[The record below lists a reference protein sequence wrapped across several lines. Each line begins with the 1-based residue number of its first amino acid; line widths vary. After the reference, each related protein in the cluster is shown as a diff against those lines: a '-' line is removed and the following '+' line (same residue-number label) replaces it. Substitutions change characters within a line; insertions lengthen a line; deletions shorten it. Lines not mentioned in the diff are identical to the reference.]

1 MCKGLT
7 AQKSTEVI
15 RKICSKS
22 PVIPVLT
29 VDEIQDAIPLAT
41 ALIDG
46 GLTILEVT
54 LRTPNA
60 LRIVEEISQMDQAI
74 VGVGTLIDQK
84 DVENAV
90 KVGAKFG
97 VSPGVT
103 DHLVDACQDNGIPLL
118 GGVSTA
124 CEVMRMLD
132 RGYEI
137 MKFFPA
143 DVAGGMLA
151 LKALQGPFPQVSF
164 CPTGGI
170 SGNNAEEYLALKNVL
185 CVGGSWVATPGMISN
200 KNWYEITKRAKH
212 AAMLGS

>member
-132 RGYEI
+132 RGYQI
-137 MKFFPA
+137 MKFLE
-143 DVAGGMLA
+143 DLLNQWVMKMNNL
-151 LKALQGPFPQVSF
+151 
-164 CPTGGI
+164 
-170 SGNNAEEYLALKNVL
+170 SGQIQNV
-185 CVGGSWVATPGMISN
+185 
-200 KNWYEITKRAKH
+200 
-212 AAMLGS
+212 